1 MSCRGF
7 TDIQRAARY
16 FIKMRLSFGAD
27 GKSFGCSK
35 KPLYRSKDY
44 LSVISDRL
52 KNVLIERKDFEDLIT
67 VYDRRNS
74 FFYLDPPYHTT
85 EKYYDIEFTENDHKR
100 LALKLS
106 QIQGK
111 FLLSYNDDMFI
122 RDLYRDYDI
131 VSVSRNNNLSSGSF
145 KELLIRN
152 Y

>member
-1 MSCRGF
+1 
-7 TDIQRAARY
+7 
-16 FIKMRLSFGAD
+16 MRLSFGAD

-52 KNVLIERKDFEDLIT
+52 KNVLIEKKDFEDLIT

-122 RDLYRDYDI
+122 RDLYKDYTI
-131 VSVSRNNNLSSGSF
+131 VSISRNNNLSSGSF
-145 KELLIRN
+145 NELLIRN

>member
-1 MSCRGF
+1 M
-7 TDIQRAARY
+7 
-16 FIKMRLSFGAD
+16 
-27 GKSFGCSK
+27 
-35 KPLYRSKDY
+35 
-44 LSVISDRL
+44 
-52 KNVLIERKDFEDLIT
+52 IT

-85 EKYYDIEFTENDHKR
+85 EKYYDIEFTKNDHKR

-122 RDLYRDYDI
+122 RDLYKDYTI
-131 VSVSRNNNLSSGSF
+131 VSISRNNNLSSGSF
-145 KELLIRN
+145 NELLIRN

>member
-1 MSCRGF
+1 MINSPIPRIGG
-7 TDIQRAARY
+7 
-16 FIKMRLSFGAD
+16 KRL
-27 GKSFGCSK
+27 
-35 KPLYRSKDY
+35 L
-44 LSVISDRL
+44 
-52 KNVLIERKDFEDLIT
+52 
-67 VYDRRNS
+67 RNKIC
-74 FFYLDPPYHTT
+74 D
-85 EKYYDIEFTENDHKR
+85 R